1 MRLPLTCLLTTLAL
15 APALRAADD
24 PKPAPPAEQLAALKR
39 DMDAANKEARASLEK
54 AKTQEEV
61 NQGWKSL
68 QARCAP
74 FLVRAVELA
83 ERHPDDPAAL
93 DALTFVL
100 GDSPLGYTDETAAP
114 IERTYALLTERYV
127 ASDRLTPRCVRMVDR
142 YTLSSASPEPLLRA
156 ILAKNPSRDV
166 RGIACLQLGRVVDY
180 QAGFARMMGDPD
192 AAKRLAFLRPAVL
205 SYLKTIDYDAAERES
220 EGLLERTAR
229 EFGDVKSPFGDATLG
244 EVAGGKLFRKR
255 NLLVGKPVP
264 ALEGDDVDGK
274 PFKLSDYRGKVVAL
288 VFWASWCGPC
298 MAMVPQERTLVRRL
312 EGKPFALVGV
322 NGDEDRPKAKA
333 AMDKEQMTW
342 PSFFDGK
349 VGRGPIAVKWG
360 ISSWPTVIVLDAQG
374 VIRHVDPERSKL
386 GELVDALLAE
396 VDAGKK

>member
-1 MRLPLTCLLTTLAL
+1 MRLPLTCLLTTL

-39 DMDAANKEARASLEK
+39 DLDAAYKEVMNSVSDTKDQAEINKAWKDLYAR
-54 AKTQEEV
+54 
-61 NQGWKSL
+61 G
-68 QARCAP
+68 AP
-74 FLVRAVELA
+74 YLRRAVELA

-100 GDSPLGYTDETAAP
+100 TGPLGYTDETAAP
-114 IERTYALLTERYV
+114 IERTYALLIERY
-127 ASDRLTPRCVRMVDR
+127 AGSDKLSPRCVQMAGR
-142 YTLSSASPEPLLRA
+142 YAISSTAPEPLLRA
-156 ILAKNPSRDV
+156 ILTKNPSRDV
-166 RGIACLQLGRVVDY
+166 RGDACLQLARVVDY
-180 QAGFARMMGDPD
+180 QAGFVRTLRDPD
-192 AAKRLAFLRPAVL
+192 KAPRLTFLRPAVRD
-205 SYLKTIDYDAAERES
+205 YLKTIDPDAAERES
-220 EGLLERTAR
+220 EELLERTAR
-229 EFGDVKSPFGDATLG
+229 EFGDVKSPTGDATLG

-298 MAMVPQERTLVRRL
+298 MAMVPQERALVKRL

-349 VGRGPIAVKWG
+349 VGRGPVAVKWG
-360 ISSWPTVIVLDAQG
+360 VSSWPTVIVLDARG
-374 VIRHVDPERSKL
+374 VIRHVDPDRSKL
-386 GELVDALLAE
+386 DELIDALLAE
-396 VDAGKK
+396 MDAGKK